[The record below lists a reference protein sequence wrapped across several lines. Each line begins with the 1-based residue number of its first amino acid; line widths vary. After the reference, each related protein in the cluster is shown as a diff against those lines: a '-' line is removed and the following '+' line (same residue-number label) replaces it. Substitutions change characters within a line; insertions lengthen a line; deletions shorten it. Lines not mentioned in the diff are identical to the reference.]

1 MKLSRIA
8 ALTLAASISLPVAAE
23 SIAVVNGVSID
34 KSELDAAVANVVQ
47 SNGGKVQDSPELREQ
62 LKNSLVSRQL
72 ILQEAS
78 RRGLDKQPAFVKR
91 MDEARAELLRDALFA
106 DIAEK
111 ANVGDA
117 QIKARYDEMAA
128 QVSGSKEVHAYQI
141 TLGSEADAQ
150 KAIAQ
155 LKKGAKFE
163 ELVKTR
169 SIDPN
174 AKQSGGDMN
183 WGNLS
188 RMEPKL
194 AEALKAIPKGQ
205 VSGSPYQSQ
214 LGWHVF
220 KVTDIRNAQIPPLD
234 AVKPQ
239 IARQLQEEAIA
250 KAVEDLRAKSKI
262 Q

>member
-72 ILQEAS
+72 ILQEAT

-91 MDEARAELLRDALFA
+91 MDEARAELLRDSLFA

-205 VSGSPYQSQ
+205 VSGAPYQSP

-220 KVTDIRNAQIPPLD
+220 KVTDVRNAQIPPLD

>member
-1 MKLSRIA
+1 MKHSRIA
-8 ALTLAASISLPVAAE
+8 ALLLAASISLPAAAE

-47 SNGGKVQDSPELREQ
+47 SNGGRVQDSPELREQ
-62 LKNSLVSRQL
+62 LKNSLISRQV
-72 ILQEAS
+72 ILQEAA
-78 RRGLDKQPAFVKR
+78 RRGLDKQPEFVKR
-91 MDEARAELLRDALFA
+91 LDEARSELLRDALFA
-106 DIAEK
+106 DIANK
-111 ANVGDA
+111 ASISDA
-117 QIKARYDEMAA
+117 DIKARYDQEVAKYA
-128 QVSGSKEVHAYQI
+128 GTKELHAYQI
-141 TLGSEADAQ
+141 TLSSQADAQ
-150 KAIAQ
+150 KLIAQ
-155 LKKGAKFE
+155 LKKGGKFE
-163 ELVKTR
+163 ELAKTR

-174 AKQSGGDMN
+174 AKQTGGDMG

-205 VSGSPYQSQ
+205 VSAQPFQSQ

-220 KVTDIRNAQIPPLD
+220 KVADIRDAQVPSLD
-234 AVKPQ
+234 QVKPQ
-239 IARQLQEEAIA
+239 LARQLQEEAIA